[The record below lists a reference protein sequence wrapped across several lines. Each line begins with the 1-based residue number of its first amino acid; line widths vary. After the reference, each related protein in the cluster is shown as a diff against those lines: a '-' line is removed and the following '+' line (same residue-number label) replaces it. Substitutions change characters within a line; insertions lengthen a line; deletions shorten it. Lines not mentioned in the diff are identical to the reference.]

1 MRVDKFLKV
10 SRLIKRRTVA
20 KEASEEAKIIVNGR
34 VAKPSTDLKVGDI
47 IEVNYYRT
55 ILKVRVKA
63 MLNSSKKEDALEMY
77 EVLEVIEKNI
87 EEI

>member
-47 IEVNYYRT
+47 IEINYYRST
-55 ILKVRVKA
+55 LKVRVKA
-63 MLNSSKKEDALEMY
+63 MINSSKKEDALEMY
-77 EVLEVIEKNI
+77 EILEVIEK
-87 EEI
+87 EI

>member
-20 KEASEEAKIIVNGR
+20 KEASEEAKIIVNGK

-47 IEVNYYRT
+47 IEINYYRST
-55 ILKVRVKA
+55 LKVKVKA
-63 MLNSSKKEDALEMY
+63 MINSSKKEDALEMY
-77 EVLEVIEKNI
+77 EILEVIEKEN
-87 EEI
+87 